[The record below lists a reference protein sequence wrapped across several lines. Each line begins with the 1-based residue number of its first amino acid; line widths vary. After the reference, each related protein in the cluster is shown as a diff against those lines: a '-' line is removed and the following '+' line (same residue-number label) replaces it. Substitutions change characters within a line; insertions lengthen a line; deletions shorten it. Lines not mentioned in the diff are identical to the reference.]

1 MIKEREHMRILVVC
15 NGGMSSSIL
24 TKKINKAA
32 ANRGIEVFADARSNS
47 GLNEEIGKW
56 DVCLVAPQIMYAV
69 ESVQKTLGIPVASI
83 EGRVYAVADG
93 EKVLDQALELIK
105 TK

>member
-1 MIKEREHMRILVVC
+1 MRILVVC

-24 TKKINKAA
+24 TKKISKAA
-32 ANRGIEVFADARSNS
+32 TSRGIEVIVKAMSNS

-69 ESVQKTLGIPVASI
+69 ESIQKTLGIPVDSI
-83 EGRVYAVADG
+83 NPRVYAIADG
-93 EKVLDQALELIK
+93 DRALDQALELTKIK
-105 TK
+105 

>member
-1 MIKEREHMRILVVC
+1 MRILVVC

-24 TKKINKAA
+24 TKKISKAA
-32 ANRGIEVFADARSNS
+32 ANRGMEVIAEARSNS

-69 ESVQKTLGIPVASI
+69 ESVQKTLSIPVASI
-83 EGRVYAVADG
+83 DGRVYAVADG
-93 EKVLDQALELIK
+93 DRALDLALELIK

>member
-1 MIKEREHMRILVVC
+1 MRILVVC

-24 TKKINKAA
+24 AKKINKAA
-32 ANRGIEVFADARSNS
+32 TSRGIDAVAEAKSNS

-83 EGRVYAVADG
+83 DGKVYAVADG
-93 EKVLDQALELIK
+93 DKALDRALELLKIK
-105 TK
+105 